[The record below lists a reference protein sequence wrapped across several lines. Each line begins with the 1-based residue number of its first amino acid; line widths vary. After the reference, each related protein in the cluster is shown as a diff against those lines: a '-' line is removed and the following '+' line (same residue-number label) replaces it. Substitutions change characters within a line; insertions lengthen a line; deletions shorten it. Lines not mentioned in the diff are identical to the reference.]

1 MSNNNLSVKRLAP
14 EDAGMKEVGIGR
26 SAATAPMLR
35 VSVGGL
41 LLICLG
47 CTQFPE
53 QARRSIVEGTRAY
66 EGRQYAAA
74 AAALDAVIRDHPA
87 ARESA
92 EAYYVRALCRI
103 RQGRPADARSDLDR
117 CLDLSIRPDLT
128 ARAWATRGAVEYD
141 AGAWDRAAEMFE
153 KALRDLP
160 EQPPTDQV
168 RYRCGTALQR
178 LGRWDDARAMYAALL
193 HHYPDSPHASEARR
207 RFSWNRAYFA
217 IQCGAFANESQ
228 ADALLGKIRSVLPDT
243 RRESEAR
250 MNRPM
255 FLVYAGRYPTYVEA
269 ERGLPQVRKHV
280 PGAFIVP

>member
-1 MSNNNLSVKRLAP
+1 
-14 EDAGMKEVGIGR
+14 MKEVGIGQA
-26 SAATAPMLR
+26 AATAPMLR
-35 VSVGGL
+35 VSVLAL
-41 LLICLG
+41 LLTGVG

-53 QARRSIVEGTRAY
+53 PARRSIIEGTRAY

-74 AAALDAVIRDHPA
+74 AVTLDAVIRDHPTA
-87 ARESA
+87 PESA
-92 EAYYVRALCRI
+92 EAFYVLALCRI
-103 RQGRPADARSDLDR
+103 RQGRLADARSDLDR
-117 CLDLSIRPDLT
+117 CLDLSVRPDLT

-141 AGAWDRAAEMFE
+141 AGAWDRAAEMYE

-160 EQPPTDQV
+160 ERPPTDLV

-178 LGRWDDARAMYAALL
+178 LGRWDDARGMYAALL
-193 HHYPDSPHASEARR
+193 HHYPDSPHAADARR
-207 RFSWNRAYFA
+207 RFSWNRSYFA
-217 IQCGAFANESQ
+217 IQCGAFASESQ

-250 MNRPM
+250 FDRPM
-255 FLVYAGRYPTYVEA
+255 FLVYAGRYPTYAEA